1 VNEKWQNGNVPSV
14 DIFTTKRKRR
24 LLLKTCPTTGYV
36 PSAVLV
42 KKHSKRKIEMS
53 LGRELKPN
61 IYAVGAIDWDRR
73 LFDELIPLPDGT
85 SYNSYLIKGSKK
97 TALIDTVDPTM
108 TDVLVKNI
116 EKLGTENIDYVIANH
131 AEQDHSGALPKI
143 LGIYQGAKVVCT
155 PKCKDLL
162 MGLLLIPEDKFITVA
177 DGETLSLGNK
187 TLEFIHA
194 PWVHWPETMLTHLR
208 EDRILFTCDFLG
220 SHLAT
225 SDLVV
230 TDEAMVYEAAKRYY
244 AEIMMPFR
252 QIIRKNLE
260 KIKDLPIDII
270 APSHGPA
277 YDKPDFILNAYR
289 DWASDE
295 VKNGVIIPYISM
307 HGSTKKMVDYFAEA
321 LIERGI
327 AVKQFNLSETDI
339 GKLAMALVDAATVV
353 IGSPTVLV
361 GPHPKV
367 VYAACLANALRPKL
381 KFVSII
387 GSYGWGGRMVEQL
400 TGLILNLKV
409 ELLEPVV
416 VKGVPKEEDFI
427 ALDNL
432 ADEIVNKHREHNI
445 IKANT

>member
-1 VNEKWQNGNVPSV
+1 
-14 DIFTTKRKRR
+14 
-24 LLLKTCPTTGYV
+24 
-36 PSAVLV
+36 
-42 KKHSKRKIEMS
+42 MS
-53 LGRELKPN
+53 LRRELKPN

-85 SYNSYLIKGSKK
+85 SYNAYLVKGSEK

-108 TDVLVKNI
+108 TDVLEKNI
-116 EKLGTENIDYVIANH
+116 EKLGTGDIDYVIANH
-131 AEQDHSGALPKI
+131 AEQDHSGSLPKI
-143 LGIYQGAKVVCT
+143 LGIYPSAKVVCT

-162 MGLLLIPEDKFITVA
+162 MDLLLIPEDKFITVT
-177 DGETLSLGNK
+177 DGEILSLGDK

-194 PWVHWPETMLTHLR
+194 PWVHWPETMLTYLR
-208 EDRILFTCDFLG
+208 EDKILFTCDFLG

-225 SDLVV
+225 SDLFV
-230 TDEAMVYEAAKRYY
+230 TDEATVYEAAKRYY

-252 QIIRKNLE
+252 TTIRKNLE
-260 KIKDLPIDII
+260 KIKDLEIEII

-295 VKNGVIIPYISM
+295 VKNEVVIPYISM
-307 HGSTKKMVDYFAEA
+307 HGSTKEMVDYFAEA

-327 AVKQFNLSETDI
+327 TVKQFNLSEPDI
-339 GKLAMALVDAATVV
+339 GKLAMALVDTATVV

-367 VYAACLANALRPKL
+367 VYAAYLANALRPKL

-387 GSYGWGGRMVEQL
+387 GSYGWGSRMVEQL
-400 TGLILNLKV
+400 TGMMPNLKV
-409 ELLEPVV
+409 EILDPVMI
-416 VKGVPKEEDFI
+416 KGVPKEEDFE
-427 ALDNL
+427 ALDRL

-445 IKANT
+445 IKVSKSVKNGKS